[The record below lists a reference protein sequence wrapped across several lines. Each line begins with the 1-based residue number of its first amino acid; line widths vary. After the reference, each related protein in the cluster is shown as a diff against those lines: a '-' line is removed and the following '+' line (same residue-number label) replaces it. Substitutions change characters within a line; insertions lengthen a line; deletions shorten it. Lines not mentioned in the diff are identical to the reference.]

1 MLDSAIHLAPVVQTL
16 HSIIYQVDKNT
27 ETNSVIHWTKIYPVD
42 SVIQLLNNWSLVN
55 HYQGRI
61 QVFFLG
67 GGALVHSS
75 LALLQQGHLRGGG
88 GGAARTPCILPL
100 DLPLTIQPVSI
111 WETDDIIHWIAFYLR
126 VVVSSFD
133 RQGPVLLVLVLV
145 LIMSVLILSRTCDMA
160 QAKAIKIW
168 HLSPIP
174 PFSASSVFILWCQ
187 YSSAK
192 LLCFCAC
199 FCKIMLVFIFMFES
213 LYSFSKSFKAFMLCI
228 KLLAPLAL
236 LVNNY
241 WMVFCDIQNNQG

>member
-1 MLDSAIHLAPVVQTL
+1 M
-16 HSIIYQVDKNT
+16 
-27 ETNSVIHWTKIYPVD
+27 
-42 SVIQLLNNWSLVN
+42 
-55 HYQGRI
+55 
-61 QVFFLG
+61 
-67 GGALVHSS
+67 
-75 LALLQQGHLRGGG
+75 
-88 GGAARTPCILPL
+88 
-100 DLPLTIQPVSI
+100 
-111 WETDDIIHWIAFYLR
+111 
-126 VVVSSFD
+126 
-133 RQGPVLLVLVLV
+133 LVLV

-236 LVNNY
+236 LVNYY
-241 WMVFCDIQNNQG
+241 WMVFCDIQDNQGRSKCYQLSQRPRLITLAATLIIQDITKK